1 MPILPGGFVG
11 QECRRA
17 LVGVLGPGGQEQAI
31 RVVGVASAGQACH
44 EFLHG
49 VLAQRSGERHDS
61 LRSIGGGHLIEATA
75 RQLADVHAGLVGQI
89 DDVVE
94 DRGLVLI
101 GGEHHLAHRA
111 GASQEQFLDG
121 VAPFDPVPPETAR
134 LTVILVA
141 SPYRRGASLPGA
153 SVGPASIAA
162 SVAPPARSSSRPA
175 ALSAAVA
182 AASAPPRPP
191 PCPPR

>member
-1 MPILPGGFVG
+1 M
-11 QECRRA
+11 
-17 LVGVLGPGGQEQAI
+17 
-31 RVVGVASAGQACH
+31 
-44 EFLHG
+44 
-49 VLAQRSGERHDS
+49 
-61 LRSIGGGHLIEATA
+61 
-75 RQLADVHAGLVGQI
+75 
-89 DDVVE
+89 
-94 DRGLVLI
+94 
-101 GGEHHLAHRA
+101 AHRA

-162 SVAPPARSSSRPA
+162 SVAPPAAVVVAPA

-182 AASAPPRPP
+182 AASAAVVVTSAALSAAVAAASAAVVVTSAALSAAVAAA
-191 PCPPR
+191 